1 MNMKKM
7 LGILLAL
14 CFVVSVTAG
23 AAAAAPGYGQKDKK
37 HDEKCFKKVWV
48 KGHVEFKK
56 VTKVIEKHHK
66 KIIVTKIV
74 KKWVPGH
81 WKIVK
86 VHLQTPRQ
94 PRPQIIWQ

>member
-1 MNMKKM
+1 MMNMKKI

-23 AAAAAPGYGQKDKK
+23 AAAAAPGNGPGKDKK
-37 HDEKCFKKVWV
+37 HDDKCFKKVWV
-48 KGHVEFKK
+48 KGHYEYKK

-74 KKWVPGH
+74 KKWVKGH
-81 WKIVK
+81 WKLIKVK
-86 VHLQTPRQ
+86 CPAPKHHQNHR
-94 PRPQIIWQ
+94 